1 MSRTMFTPTSL
12 AVFRRSQRRGSL
24 SLSLPLSPTPHFRNL
39 AAHPSVF
46 RMHDTSGAFAGNL
59 WTTCRVRSWIRTSAG
74 NTVGLV
80 YIPREK
86 RRDVSRCA
94 PCEDNIFPRLSLTR
108 TRSRRFCTD
117 FALHS
122 QRVRNIKYRLAL
134 IVRVIRE
141 RDRLRRMR
149 ILVILQLCL
158 KISFPETNIFAN
170 ANLYSSSAAS
180 DVRSIYKTVK
190 V

>member
-1 MSRTMFTPTSL
+1 MSRTVFTPTFL

-24 SLSLPLSPTPHFRNL
+24 SLSLSLSLSHPPPPHSRNL

-108 TRSRRFCTD
+108 THAVAPILHRH

-149 ILVILQLCL
+149 ILIILQLCL
-158 KISFPETNIFAN
+158 KISFSEI
-170 ANLYSSSAAS
+170 
-180 DVRSIYKTVK
+180 
-190 V
+190 